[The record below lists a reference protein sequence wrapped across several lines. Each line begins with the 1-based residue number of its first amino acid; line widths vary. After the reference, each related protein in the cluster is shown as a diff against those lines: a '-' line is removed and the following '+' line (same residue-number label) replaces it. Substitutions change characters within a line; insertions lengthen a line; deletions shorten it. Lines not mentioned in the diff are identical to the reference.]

1 MADRKKLI
9 YDNYKNVTLCQSG
22 CNFLFYDFTNQ
33 KVECKCKAQ
42 KKSFTFDFDETFFE
56 QLSLAEGFYKTLKN
70 SNFLVL
76 KCYKLVFSLDGI
88 IKNYGSYVLTFITL
102 VFISSIFGYCIKG
115 KIVIDRYIL
124 GFVQK
129 KVLINKN
136 IINITDIHSKE
147 NAKKKTLSKPR
158 IDNKKKTHFHKL
170 QIKNNN
176 INIYINNNKAKVKKN
191 KNHYPPK
198 RSKNRNKTNPKNNS
212 KMSSDHFLSNRFT
225 KKTVTTRL
233 NLITPKDK
241 QFLNNKNIH
250 LNKDKNKSIFSKK
263 KEGTSK
269 DKNKSFFSK
278 LKGSIKKEVT
288 RREKAN
294 KEGKRKEGIKKVKIL
309 TNKLSNNK
317 SNKLS
322 CKLSK
327 NIIKNNSNNKSNQIK
342 SNKIYSNKKY
352 LDIELDNLDYQKAL
366 IFDHRTYF
374 QYYCSLIHKK
384 QLLFFTFCRGNDY
397 NLVQIKVCLLL
408 FSFSICLTINGFFF
422 SDESMNRIYIDNGEY
437 NFIDQIPQI
446 LYSLLVSS
454 FINTILKRL
463 SLTESLILSLK
474 HETKNIKEKASDLRK
489 NIKTRITLFFI
500 IGLLDLLFFWY
511 FISCFCAV
519 YKNTQLILI
528 YDSLLSFAL
537 SMIYPFGL
545 NLIPGMFRITA
556 LRARKKDKKCLYRTG
571 NIVAL
576 I

>member
-1 MADRKKLI
+1 L
-9 YDNYKNVTLCQSG
+9 
-22 CNFLFYDFTNQ
+22 
-33 KVECKCKAQ
+33 
-42 KKSFTFDFDETFFE
+42 
-56 QLSLAEGFYKTLKN
+56 
-70 SNFLVL
+70 
-76 KCYKLVFSLDGI
+76 
-88 IKNYGSYVLTFITL
+88 
-102 VFISSIFGYCIKG
+102 
-115 KIVIDRYIL
+115 L
-124 GFVQK
+124 G
-129 KVLINKN
+129 
-136 IINITDIHSKE
+136 E
-147 NAKKKTLSKPR
+147 NL
-158 IDNKKKTHFHKL
+158 
-170 QIKNNN
+170 
-176 INIYINNNKAKVKKN
+176 
-191 KNHYPPK
+191 
-198 RSKNRNKTNPKNNS
+198 
-212 KMSSDHFLSNRFT
+212 LSNRFS
-225 KKTVTTRL
+225 KKTATTRL
-233 NLITPKDK
+233 NLIMSKDRL
-241 QFLNNKNIH
+241 FLNNNNIK
-250 LNKDKNKSIFSKK
+250 LNKDKNEIFFSKK

-269 DKNKSFFSK
+269 DKNKSLFSK
-278 LKGSIKKEVT
+278 VKERAKKE
-288 RREKAN
+288 EA
-294 KEGKRKEGIKKVKIL
+294 RKEGIKKVKII
-309 TNKLSNNK
+309 TDKLSNK
-317 SNKLS
+317 ISNKLS
-322 CKLSK
+322 SKLSK
-327 NIIKNNSNNKSNQIK
+327 NIMKNNYNNQIK

-500 IGLLDLLFFWY
+500 IGLLDLIFFWY
-511 FISCFCAV
+511 FVSCFCAV

-528 YDSLLSFAL
+528 YDSLLSFVL